1 MLVVPGARRGPS
13 ARAQR
18 HSRRANSDYILSVRH
33 PLSRA
38 PWVPRGKPRE
48 FGMPSASDWKVPA
61 AVRPKPRDYAY
72 DLDQALA
79 AVVGVRSII
88 PGDAFSAETLGTE
101 RAGNGVLIRR
111 DGLVL
116 TIGYLITEAET
127 IWLTLSDGRAVPGHA
142 LGYDQE
148 TGFGLVQ
155 ALARLDLPQLA
166 LGQSSGAPVGEPV
179 VVAGA
184 VPAATTRWRPT
195 SPPDRNSPAIGN
207 TCSTRRSS
215 PRRPIPTGAAPRSS
229 ARRAI

>member
-1 MLVVPGARRGPS
+1 MSDGSCEASDGVPGMSP
-13 ARAQR
+13 
-18 HSRRANSDYILSVRH
+18 
-33 PLSRA
+33 
-38 PWVPRGKPRE
+38 
-48 FGMPSASDWKVPA
+48 ASDWKVPA
-61 AVRPKPRDYAY
+61 AVQPKPQDYAY

-79 AVVGVRSII
+79 SMVGVRSII

-101 RAGNGVLIRR
+101 RAGNGVLIRK

-155 ALARLDLPQLA
+155 ALAKLDLAELS

-179 VVAGA
+179 VVGGAGG
-184 VPAATTRWRPT
+184 RPHLV
-195 SPPDRNSPAIGN
+195 
-207 TCSTRRSS
+207 
-215 PRRPIPTGAAPRSS
+215 AAPL
-229 ARRAI
+229 